1 MRLTLRP
8 ATYTTGGDQ
17 LLPMLV
23 ARESLMKFGPKFL
36 NPREGVILV
45 LAG

>member
-1 MRLTLRP
+1 MRLPLRP
-8 ATYTTGGDQ
+8 ATYMTGGDQ

-23 ARESLMKFGPKFL
+23 ARESLITFGPKFV
-36 NPREGVILV
+36 NPREGVILA

>member
-1 MRLTLRP
+1 
-8 ATYTTGGDQ
+8 
-17 LLPMLV
+17 MLV

>member
-1 MRLTLRP
+1 VPPP
-8 ATYTTGGDQ
+8 AKASYYTTGGDQ
-17 LLPMLV
+17 LLAMLV
-23 ARESLMKFGPKFL
+23 ARESLIKFGPKFL

>member
-17 LLPMLV
+17 LHAMLV
-23 ARESLMKFGPKFL
+23 ARESLITFGPKFV
-36 NPREGVILV
+36 NPARV
-45 LAG
+45 